1 MLILVYHIKYMHSS
15 CFCLIHEFILDL
27 PKSSLD
33 APFHIGVLVFISLIL
48 LFFHLKREV
57 SNFINDLVCLSLER
71 LIQLETSVF
80 HLTQVFI

>member
-1 MLILVYHIKYMHSS
+1 MIFLEYMHSS
-15 CFCLIHEFILDL
+15 CLCLIHEFILDL

-33 APFHIGVLVFISLIL
+33 APLHIGVLVFISLIL

-57 SNFINDLVCLSLER
+57 SNFINDFVCFTFER
-71 LIQLETSVF
+71 LIQLETSVL